1 MGFNFFQRG
10 GQSVGAPRSPSKEFS
25 SATHCRWYSDCTACN
40 TTVNDSAVQ
49 RAFPGGLERELLSRE
64 SGLHAKLVFCFPPF
78 ESIWVKKYKK
88 KQKKVLG
95 ERQKFRIFFNA
106 KLPQRLWSFNKD
118 IPITALPADSGCLC
132 SPHEARDFCL
142 CLPVSQQSPLS
153 TDRLHQIARGKDE
166 KRF

>member
-49 RAFPGGLERELLSRE
+49 RAFPGGLQRELLSRE

-88 KQKKVLG
+88 KKKKKYWGNDKNSGFFLMPNFHKDCGVSTKTYPSQLFRQTLVVFVL
-95 ERQKFRIFFNA
+95 
-106 KLPQRLWSFNKD
+106 PTRLGTFVS
-118 IPITALPADSGCLC
+118 A
-132 SPHEARDFCL
+132 SPW
-142 CLPVSQQSPLS
+142 VS
-153 TDRLHQIARGKDE
+153 RAH
-166 KRF
+166 